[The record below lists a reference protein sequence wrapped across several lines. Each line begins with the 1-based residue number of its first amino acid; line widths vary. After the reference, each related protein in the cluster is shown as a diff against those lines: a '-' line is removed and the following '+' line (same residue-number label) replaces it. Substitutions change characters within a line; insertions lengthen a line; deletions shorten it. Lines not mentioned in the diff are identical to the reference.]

1 MIIPSSNRAI
11 VLSPSQWMILGF
23 AIIISIGTL
32 LLLLPIAS
40 QSGKSLG
47 LLNALFTSTSAVCV
61 TGLAVVD
68 TGQFF
73 THFGQIVIM
82 LLIQIGGLGFM
93 TYGVIIALLLGKKLG
108 LKHRFLIQESTNSA
122 TVQGLVRLCLSI
134 FIISFI
140 IEVIGSLV
148 LTLHW
153 YSELGFIKAVYFAI
167 FHSISAFNNAG
178 FSLWPDNLIRYI
190 GDPVV
195 NIVITLLIILGGL
208 GFIVIL
214 DLIRK
219 RNWRTLALN
228 SKIVLTTSAALIFAG
243 FVVIFITEML
253 SPAIFSHF
261 TWGERLWAAYF
272 QGVSP
277 RSAGFNT
284 VEIGKMLAA
293 SQFFV
298 IFLMFVGGASGSTG
312 GGIKINT
319 FTVLLLAVFS
329 QIRGRSEIHIFNRR
343 IASETVLRALSVIII
358 SLGTVL
364 LVAFLLTITE
374 NKAKFDFIAILYEA
388 TSAFSTTG
396 LTMGITADLTSVGKS
411 IILITMFIGRL
422 GPLTLVY
429 ALSKNRKTTK
439 IGYAEERVLI
449 G

>member
-1 MIIPSSNRAI
+1 MIIPPSNRAI

-23 AIIISIGTL
+23 AIIISMGTL

-329 QIRGRSEIHIFNRR
+329 HIRGRSEIHIFNRR

>member
-148 LTLHW
+148 LALHW

-228 SKIVLTTSAALIFAG
+228 SKIVFTTSAALIFAG

-298 IFLMFVGGASGSTG
+298 IILMFVGGASGSTG

-329 QIRGRSEIHIFNRR
+329 HIRGRSEIHIFNRR

>member
-1 MIIPSSNRAI
+1 MVIPWSKQTI
-11 VLSPSQWMILGF
+11 VLSPSQWMLLGF

-32 LLLLPIAS
+32 LLALPIAS

-108 LKHRFLIQESTNSA
+108 LKHRFMIQESTNSA
-122 TVQGLVRLCLSI
+122 TIQGLVRLCLSI
-134 FIISFI
+134 FMISLI
-140 IEVIGSLV
+140 IEVSGSLI
-148 LTLHW
+148 LTIHW
-153 YSELGFIKAVYFAI
+153 YSELGFKQAVFYAI

-178 FSLWPDNLIRYI
+178 FGLWPDSLIRYVD
-190 GDPVV
+190 DPVV
-195 NIVITLLIILGGL
+195 NIVITLLIILGAL

-214 DLIRK
+214 DILRK

-228 SKIVLTTSAALIFAG
+228 SKIVLTTSAALILAG
-243 FVVIFITEML
+243 FLVIYITEML
-253 SPAIFSHF
+253 SPEMFSQF
-261 TWGERLWAAYF
+261 TWSERLWAAYF
-272 QGVSP
+272 QGISP

-284 VEIGKMLAA
+284 IDIGKMLAA
-293 SQFFV
+293 SQFF
-298 IFLMFVGGASGSTG
+298 IIILMFIGGASGSTG

-329 QIRGRSEIHIFNRR
+329 HIRGRSEIHIFHRK
-343 IASETVLRALSVIII
+343 IATETVLRALSVIII

-364 LVAFLLTITE
+364 LVAFLLTTTE
-374 NKAKFDFIAILYEA
+374 NQSKFDFIAILFEA

-396 LTMGITADLTSVGKS
+396 LSMGITADLTSAGKC
-411 IILITMFIGRL
+411 IVIVTMFIGRL

-429 ALSKNRKTTK
+429 ALSKNKKTTK